1 MTAAAPRYRLT
12 LFQCWTLTDGGSR
25 IHLAQREQRLVA
37 ALAISGPGPRHYLAG
52 LLWPESPESLAS
64 ESLRVTLHRTT
75 RQLPG
80 LVSVGRSTLALAPEV
95 EVDLHRVR
103 AVVAA
108 LSSGTQDGY
117 PADTIGQL
125 GGAELLPGWNDEW
138 ILGEQWHL
146 RLQRVAAL
154 ERLAAGWLRRGDQW
168 LALEAAAAALE
179 LEPLRESAVV
189 AMAQA
194 HLQTGN
200 RAMALDLLL
209 TFEAR
214 LRGELGVGASPR
226 LAALIRLITITP
238 RTDAPYRR
246 PVQAAIPGRWHRM
259 VFATERRGRPP
270 HPASA
275 GIFRLPRSAEGGQT

>member
-1 MTAAAPRYRLT
+1 MAAAAPRYRLT
-12 LFQCWTLTDGGSR
+12 LFQCWTLTDKGSR
-25 IHLAQREQRLVA
+25 IHLARREQRLVA
-37 ALAISGPGPRHYLAG
+37 ALAISGAGPRHYLAG
-52 LLWPESPESLAS
+52 LLWPESPESLAA

-80 LVSVGRSTLALAPEV
+80 LVSAGRSSISLEPDV
-95 EVDLHRVR
+95 DVDLHRVR
-103 AVVAA
+103 AVIAT
-108 LSSGTQDGY
+108 LSSGTNDSF
-117 PADTIGQL
+117 PAGTIGQL

-154 ERLAAGWLRRGDQW
+154 ERLAAGWLQRRDQW

-200 RAMALDLLL
+200 RAMALELLL
-209 TFEAR
+209 NFEAR
-214 LRGELGVGASPR
+214 LRAELGVAASPR
-226 LAALIRLITITP
+226 LAELIRLITLTP
-238 RTDAPYRR
+238 RVDSYRR
-246 PVQAAIPGRWHRM
+246 PVQAAVPGRWHRM
-259 VFATERRGRPP
+259 VFAAERRGRPP

-275 GIFRLPRSAEGGQT
+275 GILRPTPSADGGQR